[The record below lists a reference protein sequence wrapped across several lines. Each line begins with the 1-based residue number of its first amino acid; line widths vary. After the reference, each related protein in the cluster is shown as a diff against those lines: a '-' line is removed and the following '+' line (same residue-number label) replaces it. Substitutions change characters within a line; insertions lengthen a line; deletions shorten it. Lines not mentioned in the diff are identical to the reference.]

1 MLPGEN
7 GTGNASRTTAAGTAL
22 QFTAVELVLEG
33 LCLTA
38 LIRGRGT
45 GRARSYNALR
55 HPFVAGRCHLRARRT
70 PRVGRASMDR
80 DSRSG
85 LERAPGPEELI
96 VRQPASPRQ
105 RPARCP

>member
-7 GTGNASRTTAAGTAL
+7 GTGNASRTTAAGAART
-22 QFTAVELVLEG
+22 FTAVELG
-33 LCLTA
+33 LASLFVAA

-45 GRARSYNALR
+45 GRVRSSNAPR
-55 HPFVAGRCHLRARRT
+55 HPLVAGRCHLRAGRTRR
-70 PRVGRASMDR
+70 VVRASMDR

-85 LERAPGPEELI
+85 LERAPGPAELI